1 MHIYTGSF
9 PHVTSEGL
17 GRRWE
22 ERREGGLGTEDPLVS
37 LGSNSSCI
45 LKVQPTGFADGLDVG
60 HERKTGVQDN
70 SRGKGKA
77 EVGRLREEEHLILDL
92 FGVRCLLEKLAE
104 MSSRQLVKM

>member
-9 PHVTSEGL
+9 PHITSEGL

-60 HERKTGVQDN
+60 HER
-70 SRGKGKA
+70 
-77 EVGRLREEEHLILDL
+77 GRLESKITPEERERLKWED
-92 FGVRCLLEKLAE
+92 
-104 MSSRQLVKM
+104 